1 VLPRRSLYNGLPR
14 LLLVDAVPVVTAPLA
29 LVMVKATLATE
40 TGAVPPV
47 TVDGQG
53 HALVAAVSRLAR
65 GDRHDEG
72 RRHHVRR
79 LGRGRVGRRPLN
91 KRRS

>member
-1 VLPRRSLYNGLPR
+1 LYTACP

-47 TVDGQG
+47 TVDVKVT
-53 HALVAAVSRLAR
+53 LWLRL
-65 GDRHDEG
+65 
-72 RRHHVRR
+72 
-79 LGRGRVGRRPLN
+79 
-91 KRRS
+91 